1 MDFLIHFQVL
11 SKGEAWAPPS
21 GGQNRALQPWNAG
34 RGRVGRNEK
43 SRGGNRG
50 RMGFVC
56 YGVPIGSKE
65 YVHHKLQ
72 EKAQEVVKKVDIL
85 RADSQARLYRS
96 IALKMDY
103 HLSLSL
109 SIGYQ
114 TSARFL
120 GRGAVAGQQIPWSNQ
135 GLGFEC
141 MLDLPVE
148 PTSVSTSFLSEPPS
162 ENF

>member
-1 MDFLIHFQVL
+1 
-11 SKGEAWAPPS
+11 
-21 GGQNRALQPWNAG
+21 
-34 RGRVGRNEK
+34 
-43 SRGGNRG
+43 
-50 RMGFVC
+50 MGFVC

-72 EKAQEVVKKVDIL
+72 EKAQVEKVSNIL
-85 RADSQARLYRS
+85 GADSQVRLNRS
-96 IALKMDY
+96 ISLKMDY

>member
-1 MDFLIHFQVL
+1 
-11 SKGEAWAPPS
+11 
-21 GGQNRALQPWNAG
+21 
-34 RGRVGRNEK
+34 
-43 SRGGNRG
+43 
-50 RMGFVC
+50 MGFVC

-148 PTSVSTSFLSEPPS
+148 PRANISFQELFVRAPIRLRTAFICQ
-162 ENF
+162 NG

>member
-1 MDFLIHFQVL
+1 M
-11 SKGEAWAPPS
+11 
-21 GGQNRALQPWNAG
+21 
-34 RGRVGRNEK
+34 
-43 SRGGNRG
+43 
-50 RMGFVC
+50 
-56 YGVPIGSKE
+56 
-65 YVHHKLQ
+65 
-72 EKAQEVVKKVDIL
+72 VKKVDIL

-103 HLSLSL
+103 HLLLSL

-148 PTSVSTSFLSEPPS
+148 PTSVSTSFLSEPHLKIS
-162 ENF
+162 ERPDWLRIPGVVELSQIRSRVRQQVCGQGADRSTGNRT

>member
-1 MDFLIHFQVL
+1 M
-11 SKGEAWAPPS
+11 
-21 GGQNRALQPWNAG
+21 
-34 RGRVGRNEK
+34 
-43 SRGGNRG
+43 
-50 RMGFVC
+50 
-56 YGVPIGSKE
+56 
-65 YVHHKLQ
+65 
-72 EKAQEVVKKVDIL
+72 VKKVDIL

-103 HLSLSL
+103 HQVHLLVVLSLSL

>member
-1 MDFLIHFQVL
+1 M
-11 SKGEAWAPPS
+11 
-21 GGQNRALQPWNAG
+21 G
-34 RGRVGRNEK
+34 RGLGEL
-43 SRGGNRG
+43 
-50 RMGFVC
+50 GFVC

-109 SIGYQ
+109 FIGYQ

-120 GRGAVAGQQIPWSNQ
+120 GRGAVAVQQIPWLKP
-135 GLGFEC
+135 GAGFEC